1 MKNSIRSLFVLL
13 SLFSASYSFGQQ
25 RSPYRTDFGI
35 DAPITGALIIGT
47 AVGLNGMQKKD
58 GISDGEA
65 FALRREGV
73 NRFDRFAV
81 GYSSESAKRISD
93 YPFYGSLAAPVA
105 LFLLDRDMSKKFG
118 QLGALYIQTLAV
130 TGTLF
135 TSTVALVER
144 SRPLAYNASL
154 DIDKRSNR
162 NSTNSFF
169 AGHTAATATAT
180 FFMAKVFNDFHPNSQ
195 ARPYV
200 WAAAAAVPATVGYL
214 RLRAGKHFLSDNLV
228 GYAVGAGAGILV
240 PHLHKVNRSGK
251 GFSLLPV
258 QGFTPNG
265 YSYSGFSLTRQL

>member
-1 MKNSIRSLFVLL
+1 MRNSIRSLFVLL
-13 SLFSASYSFGQQ
+13 TLFSASSSFGQQ
-25 RSPYRTDFGI
+25 RSPYRTDVGI
-35 DAPITGALIIGT
+35 DAPITGALLLGT
-47 AVGLNGMQKKD
+47 AIGLNGMQKKD
-58 GISDGEA
+58 GLTEGEA
-65 FALRREGV
+65 YALRQENV
-73 NRFDRFAV
+73 NRFDRFSA
-81 GYSSESAKRISD
+81 GYYSESAKRVSD

-105 LFLLDRDMSKKFG
+105 LLLLDRDMNKKFG
-118 QLGALYIQTLAV
+118 QIGALYIQTLAV

-144 SRPLAYNASL
+144 SRPLAYNTAL
-154 DIDKRSNR
+154 DLNQRSNR

-180 FFMAKVFNDFHPNSQ
+180 FFAAKVFNDFHPNSA

-214 RLRAGKHFLSDNLV
+214 RLRAGKHFLSDNLL

-240 PHLHKVNRSGK
+240 PHLHKVKRNGK
-251 GFSLLPV
+251 GFSLVPL

>member
-1 MKNSIRSLFVLL
+1 MRNISCLLFILVTLCT
-13 SLFSASYSFGQQ
+13 SSPGFGQQ
-25 RSPYRTDFGI
+25 RSPYRTDFAI

-47 AVGLNGMQKKD
+47 AVGLNGMKRKD
-58 GISDGEA
+58 GLTDGEA
-65 FALRREGV
+65 FALRREDV
-73 NRFDRFAV
+73 NGFDRFAA
-81 GYSSESAKRISD
+81 GYYSESAKRISD

-105 LFLLDRDMSKKFG
+105 LFLLDKDMNKKFG

-144 SRPLAYNASL
+144 SRPLAYNSSL
-154 DIDKRSNR
+154 ELDQRSNR

-180 FFMAKVFNDFHPNSQ
+180 FFMAKVFNDFHPNST

-214 RLRAGKHFLSDNLV
+214 RLRAGKHFLSDNIV

-240 PHLHKVNRSGK
+240 PHLHKANRSGK
-251 GFSLLPV
+251 GFSLIPL